1 MNESGTTSKNQETEN
16 GRATERNSHINKSRK
31 RERTIKREIR
41 EETDLIELPP
51 ARELDYARG
60 EPSEIGAREGF
71 RWHRRGLREA
81 ARGRIGGGG
90 GGGERG
96 AGRKEGS
103 RWGIRG
109 PRSDLKEGRRRSAK
123 GKADAVHRC
132 GAKALLLLVG

>member
-1 MNESGTTSKNQETEN
+1 MDAGLHHSVHDDRVQPAVPPLGDLHLLE
-16 GRATERNSHINKSRK
+16 
-31 RERTIKREIR
+31 
-41 EETDLIELPP
+41 DLIELPP

-132 GAKALLLLVG
+132 GAKALLLPVG